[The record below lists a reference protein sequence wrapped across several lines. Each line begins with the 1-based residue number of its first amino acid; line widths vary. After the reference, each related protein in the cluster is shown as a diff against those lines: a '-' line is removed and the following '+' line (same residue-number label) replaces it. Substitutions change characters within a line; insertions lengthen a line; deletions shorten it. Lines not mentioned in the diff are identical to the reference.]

1 VEIRPRLPDRSLG
14 PAYSF
19 YDLTFE
25 LDRPVPVLSCL
36 APAWPENAASAAIRL
51 WFKMSKTEPDLAV
64 PLQQFAEQAVMVKSA
79 PDVRFSLEVPRREK
93 PEDPHQVILTER
105 HPPGSGLDAI
115 KVQFWP
121 PPERTIHR
129 YSFETATIRH
139 TFVYS
144 AVAAEPMRDA
154 RVLLTSRQ
162 RLAQGAVATA
172 EPLEVTLPRT
182 AVPLGR

>member
-1 VEIRPRLPDRSLG
+1 
-14 PAYSF
+14 
-19 YDLTFE
+19 
-25 LDRPVPVLSCL
+25 L

-51 WFKMSKTEPDLAV
+51 WFKLSKTEPDLAV
-64 PLQQFAEQAVMVKSA
+64 PVNQFASQAVAVESA

-105 HPPGSGLDAI
+105 HPAGSGLDAV
-115 KVQFWP
+115 KVEIWP
-121 PPERTIHR
+121 SPERTVHR

-144 AVAAEPMRDA
+144 AVAADPVRDA
-154 RVLLTSRQ
+154 QILLTSRQ
-162 RLAQGAVATA
+162 RLAEGAVALA
-172 EPLEVTLPRT
+172 EPLEVTIPRA